1 MSWLASLLTALV
13 LLQSGAGICPMA
25 EASVEGATS
34 HACADTP
41 AHVLRSDVHNHDHE
55 AHKDHTAMVQHAPS
69 ADGHACEDACG
80 GGAACADC
88 ALLSAVFTPAL
99 SSLPHPAPELVRV
112 YDAHSVLSSSE
123 SFDPP
128 PPKA

>member
-1 MSWLASLLTALV
+1 MSWFASLLTALV
-13 LLQSGAGICPMA
+13 LLQSGAGVCPMA
-25 EASVEGATS
+25 ETSVEGGTS

-41 AHVLRSDVHNHDHE
+41 AHVLRSDAHHHDHDG
-55 AHKDHTAMVQHAPS
+55 DHTAVDPHDMAM
-69 ADGHACEDACG
+69 DGHACEDACG

-99 SSLPHPAPELVRV
+99 SSLPHPTPELVRV
-112 YDAHSVLSSSE
+112 YEAHSVLSSSE